1 MRAVRVVQH
10 AAPLEALELQD
21 IPVPEAGP
29 GEVLVEVS
37 AASLNFGDI
46 ARCRGTVASVMGQVP
61 FTIGM
66 DVCGVVDAAGDGAE
80 EWIGRRGWSPA
91 PTSRSAASPTSRS
104 PGSTA
109 CSTRRRARRRRGRRV
124 HACRSTPGTS
134 RCTQRAQLQAGET
147 LLVVGGASA
156 VGTAMI
162 QLGTAAGARTSSP
175 SPAAPTRARSADDL
189 GAEPIDYQT
198 EDLFDRVMDAHRR
211 ATAPTSPSTWSV
223 AKAPRPS
230 GRAWRVRAGT
240 CRSGSTTTRSRGS
253 PAVRCARCRWATSP
267 CMGVMMGYNDMPLE
281 MRRFGI
287 NTFPPSVGREVH
299 AALLELVAAGKIR
312 PYIGR
317 VIVMEEV
324 AQALDDH
331 EQRKTSGRTVV
342 SVQAAMTELRSRGA
356 GRRRVRGD
364 RAGRLRDRL
373 VPRRAD
379 GALRVAELGR
389 TAQRAR

>member
-21 IPVPEAGP
+21 IPVPEPGP
-29 GEVLVEVS
+29 GEVLVEVA

-66 DVCGVVDAAGDGAE
+66 DVCGNVTATGEGADEWLGKRVVASTNQSFGGVADFALAGVNGVFDAPPELDDVE
-80 EWIGRRGWSPA
+80 
-91 PTSRSAASPTSRS
+91 AAAFTLPFHT
-104 PGSTA
+104 GYLA
-109 CSTRRRARRRRGRRV
+109 V
-124 HACRSTPGTS
+124 HK
-134 RCTQRAQLQAGET
+134 RAQLRTGET
-147 LLVVGGASA
+147 LLVVGGATA

-162 QLGTAAGARTSSP
+162 QLGTAAGADVIAVAGGPDKGKLCR
-175 SPAAPTRARSADDL
+175 DL
-189 GAEPIDYQT
+189 GAEPIDYRT
-198 EDLFDRVMDAHRR
+198 EDLFDRVMTLTATRGADVAVDMVGGDGTETIWTCMAREGRYVPVGFNDDPESGLTGRPLRR
-211 ATAPTSPSTWSV
+211 VSMGNITV
-223 AKAPRPS
+223 
-230 GRAWRVRAGT
+230 
-240 CRSGSTTTRSRGS
+240 
-253 PAVRCARCRWATSP
+253 
-267 CMGVMMGYNDMPLE
+267 MGVMMGYNDMPVE

-299 AALLELVAAGKIR
+299 VALLELVAAGKIR

-342 SVQAAMTELRSRGA
+342 SVQAR
-356 GRRRVRGD
+356 
-364 RAGRLRDRL
+364 
-373 VPRRAD
+373 
-379 GALRVAELGR
+379 
-389 TAQRAR
+389 